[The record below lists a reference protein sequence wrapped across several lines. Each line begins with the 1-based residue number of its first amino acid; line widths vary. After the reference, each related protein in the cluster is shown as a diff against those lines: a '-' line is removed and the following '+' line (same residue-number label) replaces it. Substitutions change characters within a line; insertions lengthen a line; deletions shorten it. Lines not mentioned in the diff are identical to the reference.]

1 MKMPV
6 ELLNHSSSFLK
17 TLTASSKDDTE
28 SRMMASPQNETERFL
43 VPISSSSV
51 KITFAFPSTCRAG
64 RDSIKTLR
72 FPPTS
77 AFFVSSVV
85 ACENMNIPLTL
96 TICLKRT
103 SHRVRVQKNF
113 RARVKNWQLVFD
125 SRFQLALY
133 LYLTEIFFG

>member
-1 MKMPV
+1 MLYCQAV
-6 ELLNHSSSFLK
+6 SL
-17 TLTASSKDDTE
+17 
-28 SRMMASPQNETERFL
+28 MMASPQNETERFL

-72 FPPTS
+72 FPPTLT
-77 AFFVSSVV
+77 FFVSSVV

-103 SHRVRVQKNF
+103 GHRVRVQKKKF
-113 RARVKNWQLVFD
+113 IARIKTWHLVFD
-125 SRFQLALY
+125 SRSQLALY
-133 LYLTEIFFG
+133 LYFTVNICKVVVNNILRCTY